1 MADMDNNLKKTYNA
15 ASAMISRLHFKQ
27 SAISQEEMY
36 FLLSL
41 LDRVMQ
47 GKIDQEFIKCLLQ
60 WQTGDWNDDINDIIK
75 ASLLPLNLED
85 PAAVQNTCTLITDLL
100 NYRNDGEND

>member
-1 MADMDNNLKKTYNA
+1 MTNMDNNLKKTYNA
-15 ASAMISRLHFKQ
+15 TSAMISRLHFKQ

-41 LDRVMQ
+41 LDKIMQ
-47 GKIDQEFIKCLLQ
+47 GKMDKEFVNCLLQ
-60 WQTGDWNDDINDIIK
+60 WQAGDWNDDINEIIR

-85 PAAVQNTCTLITDLL
+85 LTAVQNTCTLVTDLL